1 MKSPILFTFCSKT
14 IMKYSLL
21 PLLTLPVLMLA
32 ACQSHPISIHDA
44 KPAPQAKVFKYQ
56 SAAPATLVVMRDTG
70 FVGAGCDASIFING
84 ETVAKLATGE
94 KATFH
99 LNAGELIVAA
109 SLEGAG
115 LCALNPAR
123 QERETT
129 LKNGD
134 TKAFR
139 VFTSNSGDI
148 DILPTTL

>member
-14 IMKYSLL
+14 NMKYSLL
-21 PLLTLPVLMLA
+21 PLLTLPVLMLT
-32 ACQSHPISIHDA
+32 ACQSRPISIHDA

-99 LNAGELIVAA
+99 LNA
-109 SLEGAG
+109 
-115 LCALNPAR
+115 
-123 QERETT
+123 
-129 LKNGD
+129 
-134 TKAFR
+134 
-139 VFTSNSGDI
+139 
-148 DILPTTL
+148 